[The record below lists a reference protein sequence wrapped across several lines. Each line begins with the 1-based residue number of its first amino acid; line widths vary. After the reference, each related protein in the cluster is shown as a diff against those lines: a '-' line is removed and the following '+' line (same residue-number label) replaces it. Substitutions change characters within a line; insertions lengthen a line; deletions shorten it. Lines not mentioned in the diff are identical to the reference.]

1 MIDLG
6 MVALSETRL
15 SRIFVVFQLLQI
27 FTGLYIYRFM
37 FHEHYRFTTAVFV
50 SLPLGA
56 AMLGI
61 GGMGIEQ
68 CNPNVKQVCM

>member
-6 MVALSETRL
+6 MVDLSETRL

-27 FTGLYIYRFM
+27 FKGLYIYGFM
-37 FHEHYRFTTAVFV
+37 FHEHYRFTTPVFV